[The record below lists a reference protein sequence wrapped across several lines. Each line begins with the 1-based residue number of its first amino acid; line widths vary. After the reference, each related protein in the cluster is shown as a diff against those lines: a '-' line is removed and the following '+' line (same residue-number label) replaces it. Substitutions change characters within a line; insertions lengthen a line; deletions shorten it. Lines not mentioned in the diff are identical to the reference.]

1 MNHIPII
8 GLSKNEEIKL
18 KSIDLLLVTTIH
30 GIQNIIRTTSLLIKL
45 LWILFSIFS
54 TATCAYFISL
64 SILNFFAYNAVTTIN
79 TVYETQSQFPTVSLC
94 SVNNPFMNIE
104 ILQFKFNLEN
114 YSDYEIFQDKYYGK
128 CFRFN
133 SGLNR
138 YGNTR
143 DIFNLKTS
151 GQRYGL
157 LLDLNVTFT
166 KNYES
171 NELAILFHN
180 HTIKP
185 IDLRNKGLR
194 ISTGSK
200 NFFQIERTFD
210 EKLEK
215 PFNECYKN
223 VNNFE
228 LNKTLIDY
236 MSKTNNSYYK
246 LECDRLCRNLKNKE
260 ESRCNCIESIDSSSD
275 CSNSKNVTIKACYD
289 KFLSDFQNSNV
300 IKICSQY
307 CPLECDSISYSI
319 STNSEQF
326 PFTGSFSNLTSF
338 EYQKFLSYEEVQKY
352 YVSIRAYFP
361 ELKYTLIKQ
370 QPKVEVVDLVSS
382 VGGTLGLF
390 LGISFLSFVE
400 IIELLIEI
408 AFILFKQKNSN
419 K

>member
-1 MNHIPII
+1 MNHISTI
-8 GLSKNEEIKL
+8 GLSKYKEIKL

-30 GIQNIIRTTSLLIKL
+30 GIQNIIRTSSLLIKL
-45 LWILFSIFS
+45 LWVLFSILS
-54 TATCAYFISL
+54 TAVCAYFISL
-64 SILNFFAYNAVTTIN
+64 SILNFLAYNAVTTIN
-79 TVYETQSQFPTVSLC
+79 TVYETLSQFPTVSLC
-94 SVNNPFMNIE
+94 SVDNPITNLE
-104 ILQFKFNLEN
+104 ILQFKFNLKN
-114 YSDYEIFQDKYYGK
+114 NSDYEIFQDKYYGK
-128 CFRFN
+128 CFKFN
-133 SGLNR
+133 SGLDKS
-138 YGNTR
+138 GNTR
-143 DIFNLKTS
+143 DIFNLKTG

-180 HTIKP
+180 HTVKSK
-185 IDLRNKGLR
+185 DLRNKGLR
-194 ISTGSK
+194 ISTGTK

-215 PFNECYKN
+215 PFNDCYKN
-223 VNNFE
+223 VNNFD
-228 LNKTLIDY
+228 LNKTLINF
-236 MSKTNNSYYK
+236 MRKTSDSYYK
-246 LECDRLCRNLKNKE
+246 LECDRLCRNLKNQE
-260 ESRCNCIESIDSSSD
+260 ESGCNCIKTFDSSSD
-275 CSNSKNVTIKACYD
+275 CSNSKNVTIKACYNQ
-289 KFLSDFQNSNV
+289 FLSDFQNSNV

-307 CPLECDSISYSI
+307 CPQECDSLSYSI

-338 EYQKFLSYEEVQKY
+338 EYHQFSSYEEVQKY

-408 AFILFKQKNSN
+408 AFVFFKAK